1 MINAFPPDYASA
13 AKLPTSTGS
22 QNLAAFWTMHHLDDE
37 QDTINKYLGTRSIE
51 DLEYVTAND
60 VRTMAF
66 RTWAEDTI
74 TVVAKNRLIQAIE
87 TRATRAKPMQVVAAT
102 TDDA

>member
-1 MINAFPPDYASA
+1 MMSTFPPDYASA

-22 QNLAAFWTMHHLDDE
+22 QNLAAFWRMHDLDDE